1 MFEKLKLSGLI
12 EPLLGYTP
20 DPYAKGFNPAVRC
33 MYHSNVQGHSIEDCR
48 SLKKEIERM
57 IQEGAI
63 VIDDSDREQANHLEI
78 LLIDVDNTEVGDGLD
93 NVDIELNG

>member
-12 EPLLGYTP
+12 ELLLGYTP

-63 VIDDSDREQANHLEI
+63 VINDSDREHANPLESS
-78 LLIDVDNTEVGDGLD
+78 LTKVDDVEAGNGI
-93 NVDIELNG
+93 VDAKLSG